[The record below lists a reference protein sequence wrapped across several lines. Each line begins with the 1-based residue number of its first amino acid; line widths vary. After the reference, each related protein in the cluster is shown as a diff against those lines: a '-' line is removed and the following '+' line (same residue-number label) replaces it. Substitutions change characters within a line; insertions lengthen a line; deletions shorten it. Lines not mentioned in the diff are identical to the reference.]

1 MALEGPPLLLAL
13 KNPPGPVQ
21 CVLIESAEGT
31 EPDPDVLESLDFLGL
46 MGTTPRGQW
55 PLLCPLGPPG
65 EADSQSA
72 CLEGMRGEGESHR
85 KP

>member
-1 MALEGPPLLLAL
+1 MAFEGPPLLLAL

-31 EPDPDVLESLDFLGL
+31 EPEPEVLESLHFLGL

-55 PLLCPLGPPG
+55 PLLCPLAHLGRLT
-65 EADSQSA
+65 ARA
-72 CLEGMRGEGESHR
+72 HV
-85 KP
+85 